1 MELVKK
7 LREMTGA
14 GIMDC
19 KKALEAS
26 AGNID
31 KALSVLRDKGIAQAT
46 KREGR
51 EAKEGLVGLK
61 VQGQIGALVEL
72 NCETDFVARTDDF
85 KNMLEKLKE
94 KTFSIGESAVTDAAV
109 SDAILGL
116 SGKLGEKVQCRRA
129 GRLDAANGVLGSYL
143 HSNNK
148 IGVLVA
154 LEVPQNEVAVQC
166 ARDLAMQIAAS
177 RAQFISSR
185 DIPAELIEREKQF
198 FLEDVKNKP
207 ANIQEKI
214 AQGKLEKWF
223 AEICLLDQIFI
234 KNEDQKVSQ
243 YLAEIGVK
251 AGASVKVQ
259 RFIRFEVGR

>member
-7 LREMTGA
+7 LREITGA

-61 VQGQIGALVEL
+61 VQGQAGALAEL

-85 KNMLEKLKE
+85 KNMLETLKE
-94 KTFSIGESAVTDAAV
+94 KTLSLGDSVVNDESVIN
-109 SDAILGL
+109 AIREL
-116 SGKLGEKVQCRRA
+116 SGKLGEKVQLRRA
-129 GRLDAANGVLGSYL
+129 ARLDAQSGVLGTYL

-148 IGVLVA
+148 IGILVS
-154 LEVPQNEVAVQC
+154 LNGPRNEVTEQC
-166 ARDLAMQIAAS
+166 ARDIAMQIAAARS
-177 RAQFISSR
+177 QFISSK
-185 DIPAELIEREKQF
+185 DIPAELVEREKQF
-198 FLEDVKNKP
+198 FLDDVKNKP

-214 AQGKLEKWF
+214 AQGKLDKWF
-223 AEICLLDQIFI
+223 AEICLLDQVFI
-234 KNEDQKVSQ
+234 KNEDQRVSQ
-243 YLAEIGVK
+243 YLSEISGK
-251 AGASVKVQ
+251 AGSPVTVQ

>member
-7 LREMTGA
+7 LREITGA

-61 VQGQIGALVEL
+61 VQGQAGALAEL

-85 KNMLEKLKE
+85 KNMLETLKE
-94 KTFSIGESAVTDAAV
+94 KTLSLGDSVVNDESVIN
-109 SDAILGL
+109 AIREL
-116 SGKLGEKVQCRRA
+116 SGKLGEKVQLRRA
-129 GRLDAANGVLGSYL
+129 ARLDAQSGVLGTYL

-148 IGVLVA
+148 IGILVS
-154 LEVPQNEVAVQC
+154 LTGPG
-166 ARDLAMQIAAS
+166 M
-177 RAQFISSR
+177 
-185 DIPAELIEREKQF
+185 K
-198 FLEDVKNKP
+198 
-207 ANIQEKI
+207 
-214 AQGKLEKWF
+214 
-223 AEICLLDQIFI
+223 
-234 KNEDQKVSQ
+234 
-243 YLAEIGVK
+243 
-251 AGASVKVQ
+251 
-259 RFIRFEVGR
+259 